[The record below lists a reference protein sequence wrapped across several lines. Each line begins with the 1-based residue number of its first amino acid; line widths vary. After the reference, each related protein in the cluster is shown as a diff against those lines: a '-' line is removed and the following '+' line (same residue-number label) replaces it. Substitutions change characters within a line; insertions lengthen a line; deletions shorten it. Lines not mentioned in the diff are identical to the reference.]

1 MALGQQRG
9 PSTERRKVVRKLS
22 YCMVF
27 VLVLITTA
35 WGAVDALAQP
45 IECSSKADQVTAVT
59 NPAGHV
65 INTNFQS
72 GNPNLQQ
79 LLSTTIKS
87 AGRGCVI
94 AHLSGLARITDNY
107 VVFQVRVD
115 GVVMHGHQ
123 LTGLANPD
131 TPVVIV
137 SIDATNGTSPSGDP
151 LDDEQ
156 FIDPTKV
163 AAFNF
168 FAEVDTGMHT
178 VEVFAAAGS
187 GIDPLNQPRVSSLVL
202 TLEYR

>member
-1 MALGQQRG
+1 M
-9 PSTERRKVVRKLS
+9 RKLS
-22 YCMVF
+22 YRMVF
-27 VLVLITTA
+27 VLVLITA
-35 WGAVDALAQP
+35 VWGVVDALAQP